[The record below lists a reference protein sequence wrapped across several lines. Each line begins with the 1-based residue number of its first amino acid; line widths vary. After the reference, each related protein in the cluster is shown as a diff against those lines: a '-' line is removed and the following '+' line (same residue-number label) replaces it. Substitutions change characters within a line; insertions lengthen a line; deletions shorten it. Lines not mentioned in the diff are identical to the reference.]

1 MTPEQK
7 QLIAKKTADAIY
19 EAYPNLWDRFG
30 DRGYAHTIKDNHHH
44 LDYLETA
51 WELNSSQSFVDYVI
65 WLETVLV
72 SRNVETALII
82 DNFKRLIEIVPRYT
96 ETMQGDFM
104 LGCLD
109 RAVRLLELPQH
120 KRG

>member
-120 KRG
+120 KRS

>member
-1 MTPEQK
+1 MNQQQK
-7 QLIAKKTADAIY
+7 QQIAEKAAEGIY
-19 EAYPNLWDRFG
+19 EAYPNLWERFG
-30 DRGYAHTIKDNHHH
+30 DRGYAHTVKDNHHH

-51 WELNSSQSFVDYVI
+51 WELQSEQSFLDYAV

-82 DNFKRLIEIVPRYT
+82 DNFQRLIEIVPLYT
-96 ETMQGDFM
+96 ETTQGDFM
-104 LGCLD
+104 RGCLD

>member
-1 MTPEQK
+1 MNEAQK
-7 QLIAKKTADAIY
+7 QQIAEKTANAIY
-19 EAYPNLWDRFG
+19 EAYPDLWERFG
-30 DRGYAHTIKDNHHH
+30 ERGYEHTVKDNHHH

-51 WELNSSQSFVDYVI
+51 WELQSAQSFVDYAI

-82 DNFKRLIEIVPRYT
+82 DNFKRLMDIVPRYT
-96 ETMQGDFM
+96 ETTQGDFM

>member
-51 WELNSSQSFVDYVI
+51 WELNSSQSFVDYAI

-96 ETMQGDFM
+96 EAMQGDFM

-120 KRG
+120 KRS

>member
-1 MTPEQK
+1 MNQQQK
-7 QLIAKKTADAIY
+7 QQIAEKTAEGIY
-19 EAYPNLWDRFG
+19 EAYPNLWERFG
-30 DRGYAHTIKDNHHH
+30 DRGYAHTVKDNHHH

-51 WELNSSQSFVDYVI
+51 WELQSEQSFLDYAV

-82 DNFKRLIEIVPRYT
+82 DNFQRLIEIVPRYT
-96 ETMQGDFM
+96 ETTQGDFM
-104 LGCLD
+104 RGCLD

>member
-51 WELNSSQSFVDYVI
+51 WELNSSQSFVDYAI